1 MMIPQ
6 CIRNQILSLI
16 DEEVKLMRECKQREL
31 TQVHQKMMGMS
42 STVLLLEVFERA
54 GHTIGEYLQ
63 SQQPDVWWEQLEK
76 DVALI
81 LKEAGFRL
89 VAGEFEFSIRD
100 WMNNCGF
107 MRTPIKFLQTL
118 PESNTLWCLVVA
130 HDLRFLPNPCL
141 SAMETNQ
148 VPNFIF
154 GGTSFDAQVK
164 KGTEAR
170 EQNMPKFLSR
180 EKLAY
185 IAMLVKRGLR
195 SSWFL

>member
-118 PESNTLWCLVVA
+118 PDRLSQFVIPQSPGLPLMQPTNVSLPRRIRKLTYTMLFVIYICPSVSRNLV
-130 HDLRFLPNPCL
+130 F
-141 SAMETNQ
+141 
-148 VPNFIF
+148 
-154 GGTSFDAQVK
+154 
-164 KGTEAR
+164 
-170 EQNMPKFLSR
+170 
-180 EKLAY
+180 
-185 IAMLVKRGLR
+185 
-195 SSWFL
+195 